1 MYLKFLLKVSFYS
14 AVLTGGLYV
23 AGCSKNE
30 RSITE
35 AMFTQLELKTFSID
49 TLQLKVQANEI
60 LLTDSLFAPDGKKDI
75 PVQFFDPKQRI
86 RLYDLY
92 TNRMWLDTVID
103 YKPGFVNSLTFF
115 QPAPAENFVWIG
127 PPVNEPLAPK
137 DYLKM
142 SVIYT
147 DAALPD
153 VVKIVVSNKV
163 TTSYTPTDSFE
174 LRKGAFSRYF
184 LARNTADR
192 RPRFDVFTA
201 DGQRKL
207 KAQAD
212 ELSFPTTFNPDY
224 NIYLLRKTNSSGSV
238 FKLKPEKLY

>member
-1 MYLKFLLKVSFYS
+1 MYLKFLLKLSFYS

-23 AGCSKNE
+23 AGCSRNE

-35 AMFTQLELKTFSID
+35 AMFTNLEVKTFSID
-49 TLQLKVQANEI
+49 TLQLKVQANETI
-60 LLTDSLFAPDGKKDI
+60 LTDSLFAPDGSKVI

-86 RLYDLY
+86 RFYDLY
-92 TNRMWLDTVID
+92 NNRVWLDTTID

-115 QPAPAENFVWIG
+115 QPAPGENFVWIG
-127 PPVNEPLAPK
+127 PPVNESLAPK

-153 VVKIVVSNKV
+153 VVKIVISNKI
-163 TTSYTPTDSFE
+163 TTSYIPTDSFE

-184 LARNTADR
+184 QARNTSDK
-192 RPRFDVFTA
+192 RPRIDVYTA
-201 DGQRKL
+201 DGLRKL

-212 ELSFPTTFNPDY
+212 EQSFPSTINPDY
-224 NIYLLRKTNSSGSV
+224 NIYLLRKNAAGTIIR
-238 FKLKPEKLY
+238 LKPEKLY